1 MLSKKAIN
9 QFRKFSKDWPG
20 VDYSKLTDEEVSVAA
35 LIWLGQSNNKKHYNK
50 RKRTKLFYL
59 AVARLRIAKPEFSSM
74 TTIKTRF
81 GLGYIRTFNLIEEL
95 ETAGILKKYNLKHR
109 ETNINWEMVKKIRIP
124 KYIMEEAKKMKP
136 MRGYS
141 YTENK

>member
-9 QFRKFSKDWPG
+9 QFREISKDWLG
-20 VDYSKLTDEEVSVAA
+20 VDYSKLTDNEVSLAA
-35 LIWLGQSNNKKHYNK
+35 LIWLGRSKNQKHYQR

-74 TTIKTRF
+74 TALKTRF
-81 GLGYIRTFNLIEEL
+81 GLGYIRTGNLFEEL
-95 ETAGILKKYNLKHR
+95 ETAGVLKKYDLKFKG
-109 ETNINWEMVKKIRIP
+109 TNINWDVVKKLHIP
-124 KYIMEEAKKMKP
+124 KNIMEEAMKMKP

-141 YTENK
+141 YNKNK